1 MAEQE
6 NNTEEKEEQKPS
18 ANLPKKLETIES
30 EKIRGR
36 IVIFNPEK
44 SEFAKNLKIEKPGDY
59 IQPKK

>member
-1 MAEQE
+1 M
-6 NNTEEKEEQKPS
+6 EEKEQNNNEEQKPS

-36 IVIFNPEK
+36 IIIFNPDK
-44 SEFAKNLKIEKPGDY
+44 SEFAKNLNIDKPGDY